1 MPSDRADAP
10 AKPQPVPFSRVAP
23 FVGRYKWLI
32 VEIAAIAVVLRLLA
46 LVEPFAFQAVIDRV
60 LPFERQQTLAVIAV
74 VLLMVALFDAALG
87 AVSFYLSLH
96 TGNRIASDLG
106 RALYDHMLRLRLP
119 FLQSWPV
126 GEMLARVGEVGA
138 VSGFLSGT
146 IMSLALDLV
155 FGVVYLAILFA
166 LSSTLTLVIL
176 ALLPIQLLLFLAFG
190 PFLRRRLQAQFLA
203 GSAQSAQ
210 LVETLGGAVTIKA
223 LAAEDPVAQRM
234 MGALHGTLATG
245 MRVGTIQNWSGALE
259 GVFSRVVTIA
269 ILVVGSNLIFAGD
282 LTLGQLIAFHLL
294 SDRVA
299 GPILSIAGLWE
310 EWQQLTVS
318 RTRLGEIWS
327 EPTEPEDHPPLPRGS
342 RGALAFEGVSFGY
355 EATRPVVKEL
365 SFEAGPGRPF
375 LVVGPSGAGKSTV
388 GKLAAGLYEPQAGR
402 VSLGGRDLAAHDPIS
417 VRRAVAY
424 VPQEALLFGGTVRD
438 NLLVTA
444 PEASAQAVDRAL
456 ALAAAEDVV
465 AQLPHGLDTVVGER
479 GGFLSG
485 GQRQRLAI
493 ARTLLAAPDAL
504 VLDEPTSALDP
515 ETQAR
520 LVANLAKLAREKPVV
535 VITHRPDLFG
545 DAPRLVLDAAPE
557 AQEDAA

>member
-1 MPSDRADAP
+1 MDEP

-32 VEIAAIAVVLRLLA
+32 AEIALIAVVLRLLA

-60 LPFERQQTLAVIAV
+60 LPFERQQTLVVIAV

-166 LSSTLTLVIL
+166 LSPTLTLVIL
-176 ALLPIQLLLFLAFG
+176 ALLPIQLLLFLVFG

-210 LVETLGGAVTIKA
+210 MVETLGGAVTIKA
-223 LAAEDPVAQRM
+223 LAAEGPVADRM
-234 MGALHGTLATG
+234 MAALHGTLATG
-245 MRVGTIQNWSGALE
+245 MRVGTLQNWSGALE
-259 GVFSRVVTIA
+259 GIFGRVVTIA
-269 ILVVGSNLIFAGD
+269 ILVVGSNLIFAGE

-310 EWQQLTVS
+310 EWQHLTVS
-318 RTRLGEIWS
+318 RTRLGEVWN
-327 EPTEPEDHPPLPRGS
+327 EPPEPEGRPTLPRGAA
-342 RGALAFEGVSFGY
+342 GPLAFEGVSFGY
-355 EATRPVVKEL
+355 DPARPIVEGL
-365 SFEAGPGRPF
+365 DFSASAGRPF

-388 GKLAAGLYEPQAGR
+388 GKLAAGLYEPDAGR
-402 VSLGGRDLAAHDPIS
+402 VTLGGRDLGAHDPIS

-424 VPQEALLFGGTVRD
+424 VPQEALLFGGTVRE
-438 NLLVTA
+438 NLTIAA
-444 PEASAQAVDRAL
+444 PEAGPEAVARAL
-456 ALAAAEDVV
+456 RLAAAEDVV

-493 ARTLLAAPDAL
+493 ARTILADPDAL

-515 ETQAR
+515 DTQAR
-520 LVANLAKLAREKPVV
+520 LVANIAEIARERPVV

-545 DAPRLVLDAAPE
+545 DAPRLALDAPGE
-557 AQEDAA
+557 AREAAA

>member
-1 MPSDRADAP
+1 MTSRSKA
-10 AKPQPVPFSRVAP
+10 VPFSRVAP

-32 VEIAAIAVVLRLLA
+32 AGIALIAVVLRLLA

-60 LPFERQQTLAVIAV
+60 LPFERQQTLVVIAV

-166 LSSTLTLVIL
+166 LSPTLTLVIL
-176 ALLPIQLLLFLAFG
+176 ALLPIRLGLFLVFG
-190 PFLRRRLQAQFLA
+190 PFLRRRFQAQFLA
-203 GSAQSAQ
+203 GSAQ
-210 LVETLGGAVTIKA
+210 LVETPGGAVTIKA
-223 LAAEDPVAQRM
+223 LAAEGPVADRM

-245 MRVGTIQNWSGALE
+245 MRVGTLQNWSGALE
-259 GVFSRVVTIA
+259 GIFGRIVTIA
-269 ILVVGSNLIFAGD
+269 ILVVGSNLIFAGE

-310 EWQQLTVS
+310 EWQHLTVS
-318 RTRLGEIWS
+318 RTRLGEVWN
-327 EPTEPEDHPPLPRGS
+327 EPPEPEGRPPLPC
-342 RGALAFEGVSFGY
+342 GAAGPLAFEGVSFGY
-355 EATRPVVKEL
+355 DPARPIVEGL
-365 SFEAGPGRPF
+365 GFEARPGRPV

-388 GKLAAGLYEPQAGR
+388 GKLAAGLYEPGAGR
-402 VSLGGRDLAAHDPIS
+402 VTLGGRDLAAHDPIS

-424 VPQEALLFGGTVRD
+424 VPQETLLFGGTVRE
-438 NLLVTA
+438 NLTIAA
-444 PEASAQAVDRAL
+444 PEAGPEAVARAL
-456 ALAAAEDVV
+456 RLAAAEDVV

-479 GGFLSG
+479 GGFLTG

-493 ARTLLAAPDAL
+493 ARTILADPDAL

-515 ETQAR
+515 DTQAR
-520 LVANLAKLAREKPVV
+520 LVASIAELARERPVV
-535 VITHRPDLFG
+535 VIIHRPDLFG
-545 DAPRLVLDAAPE
+545 DAPRLVLDGPDALQEAAE
-557 AQEDAA
+557 